1 MTSEL
6 PWDSR
11 FVAVRAGARST
22 IASLWNLDDQST
34 AELMSKFYQE
44 LASKALTKAEA
55 LRRAQLAL
63 LQNPKYQ
70 RPMFWAPYVL
80 LGNWL

>member
-1 MTSEL
+1 M
-6 PWDSR
+6 
-11 FVAVRAGARST
+11 AVRAGARST
-22 IASLWNLDDQST
+22 IASLWNLDDEST

-44 LASKALTKAEA
+44 LANKALTKAEA

-70 RPMFWAPYVL
+70 RPMFWSPYVL